1 MVTGLGSR
9 FLSSLV
15 DTTLQAA
22 VIAPFLLAA
31 ASLGGSAGPALAAVV
46 VLVVGVVVPAAFD
59 AFGGGRTPGRRLTG
73 LQLFMEDG
81 ATVSLVPAAV
91 RNIVRIVGFLP
102 SLYSVGA
109 IAVLVTPRHQRLGD
123 LAAGTL
129 VVRSIGARS
138 SAGLVV
144 PGAVRPLLRT
154 TSCSTPRLGCAW
166 RPSSPAGWSPW

>member
-1 MVTGLGSR
+1 M
-9 FLSSLV
+9 
-15 DTTLQAA
+15 
-22 VIAPFLLAA
+22 
-31 ASLGGSAGPALAAVV
+31 

-73 LQLFMEDG
+73 LQLVMEDG

-91 RNIVRIVGFLP
+91 RNIVRIVDFLP

-144 PGAVRPLLRT
+144 PGAVRPAASDDLLLDAEARARVAAELARRLEPVVSGPDRT
-154 TSCSTPRLGCAW
+154 GGDEAFLEQVLAAREA
-166 RPSSPAGWSPW
+166 RAR